1 MWHFKDGAKLK
12 YCEASFEDCNCVFR
26 LKASDYDCCLHQTIN
41 AFKQYPYYVK
51 LPLTTTLRAKFET
64 LKKALDTQLDDDVK
78 YGVNDVV
85 YLNAT
90 RQMFNQLVDLNK
102 QCGDKGKP
110 ELLMSI
116 KVRHIVFNETA
127 TRVKFIL
134 QRARVVP
141 SQEIIEEEVPEEESK
156 KKSTRNKRKVL
167 INTTPSKKLK
177 MNVEVDPVGI
187 KEQQGFHSVAQES
200 ETLDNV
206 EAFPA
211 YV

>member
-1 MWHFKDGAKLK
+1 
-12 YCEASFEDCNCVFR
+12 
-26 LKASDYDCCLHQTIN
+26 
-41 AFKQYPYYVK
+41 
-51 LPLTTTLRAKFET
+51 
-64 LKKALDTQLDDDVK
+64 
-78 YGVNDVV
+78 
-85 YLNAT
+85 
-90 RQMFNQLVDLNK
+90 
-102 QCGDKGKP
+102 
-110 ELLMSI
+110 
-116 KVRHIVFNETA
+116 
-127 TRVKFIL
+127 
-134 QRARVVP
+134 VP

-177 MNVEVDPVGI
+177 MNVEVHPVGI